1 MVRDTRQEID
11 RRMPQETILVIDDNK
26 LLVDA
31 LTDAILLPLGYR
43 VVYADNGQS
52 GLEMILI
59 HQPDV
64 IMLDMNLPD
73 LTGLDMLAALR
84 QRNCQTPVIF
94 MTMFGSE
101 SLAVEAV
108 RLGAVDYLAKP
119 FSDEDVEQAIL
130 RALNTT
136 RLPHAEDD
144 ADNNLIAAKT
154 VRQTAVTLSHYIN
167 NHLMAL
173 TGGLSLLQENLQH
186 EFPNHPLASKV
197 LTDGQTS
204 VGRIEQ
210 VMRALQQITEVR
222 HVPYYDDVHMI
233 DVEAAL
239 RDELNR

>member
-1 MVRDTRQEID
+1 
-11 RRMPQETILVIDDNK
+11 MPHEKILVVDDNK

-31 LTDAILLPLGYR
+31 LTDTILCPLGYR
-43 VVYADNGQS
+43 VFHADNGQS
-52 GLEMILI
+52 GLDMILI
-59 HQPDV
+59 HKPDV
-64 IMLDMNLPD
+64 IMLDMNLPS
-73 LTGLDMLAALR
+73 LTGLEVLAALR
-84 QRNCQTPVIF
+84 QKNCQTPVIF

-101 SLAVEAV
+101 SLAVEAF

-119 FSDEDVEQAIL
+119 FTNEEVEQAIL
-130 RALNTT
+130 GALGNT
-136 RLPHAEDD
+136 RLPHAKDD

-186 EFPNHPLASKV
+186 DFPNHPLASKV
-197 LTDGQTS
+197 LADGQIS

>member
-1 MVRDTRQEID
+1 MSSK
-11 RRMPQETILVIDDNK
+11 TILIIDDNK
-26 LLVDA
+26 FLADA
-31 LTDAILLPLGYR
+31 LTELTLRPSGYR
-43 VVYADNGQS
+43 VVHADNGQS
-52 GLEMILI
+52 GLEMVTI
-59 HQPDV
+59 HKPDV
-64 IMLDMNLPD
+64 IMLDMNLPG
-73 LTGLDMLAALR
+73 LTGLEVLADLR
-84 QRNCQTPVIF
+84 QKHSQTPVIF

-101 SLAVEAV
+101 NLAVEAF

-130 RALNTT
+130 RALSNAQ
-136 RLPHAEDD
+136 LPDAEDGAAYD
-144 ADNNLIAAKT
+144 LIAAQT

-173 TGGLSLLQENLQH
+173 TGGLSLLQENLQN

-233 DVEAAL
+233 DVETAL
-239 RDELNR
+239 RDKLDH

>member
-1 MVRDTRQEID
+1 
-11 RRMPQETILVIDDNK
+11 MPPKKILVIDDNK
-26 LLVDA
+26 LYVDA
-31 LTDAILLPLGYR
+31 LTNTILLPLGYR
-43 VVYADNGQS
+43 VLHADNGQS
-52 GLEMILI
+52 GLDMIKVN
-59 HQPDV
+59 QPHV

-73 LTGLDMLAALR
+73 LTGLEVLAALR
-84 QRNCQTPVIF
+84 QKNCQTPVIF

-101 SLAVEAV
+101 SLAVEAF
-108 RLGAVDYLAKP
+108 RLGAMDYLAKP
-119 FSDEDVEQAIL
+119 FSGEDVEQAIL
-130 RALNTT
+130 RALANAHLSNADIYT
-136 RLPHAEDD
+136 
-144 ADNNLIAAKT
+144 DNNLIAAKT

-186 EFPNHPLASKV
+186 EFPDHPLASKV
-197 LTDGQTS
+197 LADGQTS
-204 VGRIEQ
+204 VCRIEQ

>member
-1 MVRDTRQEID
+1 MSSK
-11 RRMPQETILVIDDNK
+11 TILIIDDNK
-26 LLVDA
+26 FLADA
-31 LTDAILLPLGYR
+31 LTELTLRPSGYC
-43 VVYADNGQS
+43 VVHADNGQS
-52 GLEMILI
+52 GLEMVTI
-59 HQPDV
+59 HKPDV
-64 IMLDMNLPD
+64 IMLDMNLPG
-73 LTGLDMLAALR
+73 LTGLEVLADLR
-84 QRNCQTPVIF
+84 QKHSQTPVIF

-101 SLAVEAV
+101 NLAVEAF

-130 RALNTT
+130 RALSNAQ
-136 RLPHAEDD
+136 LPDAEDGAAYD
-144 ADNNLIAAKT
+144 LIAAQT

-173 TGGLSLLQENLQH
+173 TGGLSLLQENLQN

-233 DVEAAL
+233 DVETAL
-239 RDELNR
+239 RDKLDH